1 MLSLEPE
8 IATLRP
14 TLGDAR
20 ADALIARA
28 RREVFSVY
36 PELRIAAWGGAMLL
50 ATAAGLVLKNNLDR
64 LGPLALSLMIGAAA
78 IACYAWTWFR
88 RARATLVAD
97 YVLLLGALLVSA
109 DVAFIESQYHL
120 FDEQWKHHLII
131 LAVVHAIGA
140 YAYGSRMLLSLSI
153 AALAGWIGF
162 DRAQDPSTLGIPA
175 FATAIVLIGWREA
188 DRRFHGPEFS
198 RTFEHFAAN
207 VALFGALAFIPDH
220 GIAGLA
226 LTAIIVAMVIAWGF
240 AARHEPFVMYAVV
253 YAVIAVVVYL
263 EQRSPGW
270 KPVLFTLI
278 IALAVAVISLVA
290 LHRLFARSRA

>member
-1 MLSLEPE
+1 MLSLESE
-8 IATLRP
+8 IEALRP

-20 ADALIARA
+20 ADALIARE

-36 PELRIAAWGGAMLL
+36 PELRIAAWGGAMLV

-88 RARATLVAD
+88 RSRATLVDD

-120 FDEQWKHHLII
+120 LDEQWKHHLIV

-153 AALAGWIGF
+153 AALASWIGF
-162 DRAQDPSTLGIPA
+162 DRAKNPSTLGIPA

-188 DRRFHGPEFS
+188 DRRFHGAEFS

-207 VALFGALAFIPDH
+207 VALFGALTFIDDRELV
-220 GIAGLA
+220 GLA
-226 LTAIIVAMVIAWGF
+226 LTAIVVAIVIWWGF
-240 AARHEPFVMYAVV
+240 ATRHEPFVIYAVV
-253 YAVIAVVVYL
+253 YAVIGTIVLIA
-263 EQRSPGW
+263 RHSSN
-270 KPVLFTLI
+270 VLFVASI
-278 IALAVAVISLVA
+278 SLAVAVISLVA
-290 LHRLFARSRA
+290 LHRLFARGRA